1 MASDI
6 LTILLV
12 FSFKSLFW
20 INYWKYK
27 CRLSLF
33 HSINH
38 GQIQWTVLW
47 NETIQNEW
55 QFFFVEQFKCN
66 WHLCIVWEIQTE
78 RERVCIICSDIMN
91 ARGYVCQILN
101 INTIIWS
108 KFGKWSSFYLYNFKK
123 ILLILRLIGLSSQ
136 SSVIRMGDFHL
147 RFFFNSL

>member
-1 MASDI
+1 MSSFIIPFNQPWPNSVDGFMKRNYSKWMTIFFLSNNSNAIDI
-6 LTILLV
+6 YA
-12 FSFKSLFW
+12 LFER
-20 INYWKYK
+20 Y
-27 CRLSLF
+27 R
-33 HSINH
+33 
-38 GQIQWTVLW
+38 QR
-47 NETIQNEW
+47 
-55 QFFFVEQFKCN
+55 
-66 WHLCIVWEIQTE
+66 E
-78 RERVCIICSDIMN
+78 RERECIICSDIMN